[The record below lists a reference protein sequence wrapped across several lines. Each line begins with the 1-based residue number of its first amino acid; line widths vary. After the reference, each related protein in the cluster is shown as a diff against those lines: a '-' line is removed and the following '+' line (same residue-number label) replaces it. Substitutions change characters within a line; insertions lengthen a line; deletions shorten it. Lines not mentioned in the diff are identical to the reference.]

1 MIDVINPGINVIH
14 FVIIQNM
21 ISQYFVIKTKLFIYL
36 MMGLA
41 FTIAS
46 IGKKLPKK
54 EECYN
59 FSNKQV
65 LNTRFQLN
73 EMLN

>member
-1 MIDVINPGINVIH
+1 
-14 FVIIQNM
+14 M

-65 LNTRFQLN
+65 LNTRF
-73 EMLN
+73 